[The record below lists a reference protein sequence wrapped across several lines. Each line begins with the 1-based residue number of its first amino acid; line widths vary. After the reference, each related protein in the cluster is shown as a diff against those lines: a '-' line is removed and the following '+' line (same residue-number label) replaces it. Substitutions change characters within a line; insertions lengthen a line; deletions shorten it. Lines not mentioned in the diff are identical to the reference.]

1 MFEESII
8 VSELVKGSG
17 RYFTA
22 SQNSVPDQRL
32 SGRLFG
38 CLFFILKEKKT
49 MQNQT
54 KKK

>member
-1 MFEESII
+1 MLEESII

-38 CLFFILKEKKT
+38 CLFFIANISTLS
-49 MQNQT
+49 MAHWS
-54 KKK
+54 